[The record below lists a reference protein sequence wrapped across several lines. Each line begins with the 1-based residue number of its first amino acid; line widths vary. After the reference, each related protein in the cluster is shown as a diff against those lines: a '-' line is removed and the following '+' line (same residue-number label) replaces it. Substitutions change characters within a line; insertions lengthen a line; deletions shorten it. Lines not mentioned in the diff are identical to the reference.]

1 MATFGEGYKDYLK
14 DIFTA
19 AGTPDTTVAI
29 FKPKL
34 QKILGESKFN
44 INTTGYGYNTLLTQC
59 VNACNLPL
67 IKHLIETKEYG
78 VVIDAVP
85 NSNCNTALII
95 ACEFKDHQDI
105 ALYLIDKGAD
115 INRHGC
121 INITPLMRAS
131 KYGLVNVVKKLL
143 EKKVEIDA
151 TFNQKGFN
159 FDFNGKNK
167 TALYR
172 ALEHNQTEI
181 VALLKG
187 AGAQEDK
194 ETLTLFPEAGRAKAV
209 VKTTKNQIAFLIDAL
224 DAPTIDAFKTF
235 IGMLSDL
242 ENTQLAFTTYG
253 GSTKE
258 KQTFGEFESMK
269 QFSTEAGKIPLKT
282 STGAPPGISG
292 AISNLLGGGVD
303 FKWDI
308 VDTTYKAI
316 VHFGSSVID
325 MTKIASSLKPYMVTE
340 FVTAVKK
347 QFSKIANENIDFITV
362 YDGKPEYSQ
371 TAEIFQQEYNKSS
384 RDIFEATVIAGNDE
398 AHLATV
404 KQLILDHSAVIAR
417 GAAPMPKANLNA
429 PAVRANG
436 GAGGAAKAPP
446 AAVRANGGAGGAK
459 APPSSSSA
467 VAGAGGGAKVP
478 PASSSAV
485 VRANGGAG
493 GSAKAPP
500 ASSSAKA
507 PRSPGPTLEG
517 AIAAYAARSAA
528 APAAAAANG
537 RTGNRR
543 NTRKNAPTVASVLA
557 GWATGTPIPEA
568 FFKEGNIDHII
579 ETAATTFA
587 DHITSAETYAA
598 VLALRSKLLLEYT
611 ADENIAKSTLANQL
625 STSLKTKRTFKSG

>member
-1 MATFGEGYKDYLK
+1 MATFGEGYEDYLK
-14 DIFTA
+14 DIFRA
-19 AGTPDTTVAI
+19 AETPGTTVAI

-34 QKILGESKFN
+34 QKILGTSTFN

-59 VNACNLPL
+59 VNAHNLSL
-67 IKHLIETKEYG
+67 VKHLIETKEYG
-78 VVIDAVP
+78 VQIDAEP
-85 NSNCNTALII
+85 KSNCNTALII

-187 AGAQEDK
+187 AGAKEDK
-194 ETLTLFPEAGRAKAV
+194 ETLTLFPEAERAGAV
-209 VKTTKNQIAFLIDAL
+209 VKTTKIQIAFLIDAL
-224 DAPTIDAFKTF
+224 DADTIAAFKTF

-253 GSTKE
+253 GSTKQQ
-258 KQTFGEFESMK
+258 QTFGEFESMK
-269 QFSTEAGKIPLKT
+269 QFSTKAEKISPKK

-292 AISNLLGGGVD
+292 AISNLLGGVD
-303 FKWDI
+303 FNWDI
-308 VDTTYKAI
+308 ADTTYKAI

-325 MTKIASSLKPYMVTE
+325 MTKIAGSLKPDTVAE

-384 RDIFEATVIAGNDE
+384 RDIFEAMVITGNDE

-429 PAVRANG
+429 RVAPLRSG
-436 GAGGAAKAPP
+436 GAGG
-446 AAVRANGGAGGAK
+446 
-459 APPSSSSA
+459 PSL
-467 VAGAGGGAKVP
+467 P

-493 GSAKAPP
+493 GAKAPP
-500 ASSSAKA
+500 ASSSAVAAGAGGAAKAPSPSSSAKA
-507 PRSPGPTLEG
+507 PRSPVPTLAE
-517 AIAAYAARSAA
+517 AIAAASSARRSA
-528 APAAAAANG
+528 APAAANGNG
-537 RTGNRR
+537 RNGNRR

-557 GWATGTPIPEA
+557 GWAKGTPIPEA
-568 FFKEGNIDHII
+568 FFKEDNIDHINTSTVDI
-579 ETAATTFA
+579 FTA
-587 DHITSAETYAA
+587 HITSADTYAA
-598 VLALRSKLLLEYT
+598 VKALRDLMKGDPKSAAKTAFRSKLSEVVNT
-611 ADENIAKSTLANQL
+611 SSFKPAD
-625 STSLKTKRTFKSG
+625 